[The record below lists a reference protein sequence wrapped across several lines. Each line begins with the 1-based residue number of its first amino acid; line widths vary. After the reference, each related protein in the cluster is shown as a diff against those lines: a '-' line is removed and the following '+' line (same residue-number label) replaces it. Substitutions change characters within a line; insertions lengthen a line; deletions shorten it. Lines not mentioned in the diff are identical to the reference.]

1 MSSKKI
7 SPTLESLNTF
17 FKTLGFISFYAAV
30 IPFVI
35 TWWFSGRL
43 LQAIAMAVGFSILA
57 IILFCGTVKSQIVNS
72 AVIPEMIAASID
84 DYPRLDRTCLENYTQ
99 VLESM
104 EFKNLG
110 DIGIGGEQGKLN
122 PAIARVFW
130 HSKHNCFAE
139 VGQNFSG
146 TDPSKD
152 VGMRC
157 TFGSLLDKPWL
168 LGTFNTTAAM
178 NGFSY
183 MMRRAKSLWQTFSEY
198 GIDDIQEL
206 LTTHLELRSQIC
218 STLNL
223 QVQTDL
229 TLESFI
235 HHEEDEGVQRRA
247 VLEKKRILVA
257 LTEAYL
263 FELNPKSE
271 WLGDYAKFVAKS
283 RFQSKEGN
291 KSR

>member
-17 FKTLGFISFYAAV
+17 FKTLGFVAFYGAIV
-30 IPFVI
+30 PFAI
-35 TWWFSGRL
+35 TLWFSRSL
-43 LQAIAMAVGFSILA
+43 EQAIAMAFGFSILA

-72 AVIPEMIAASID
+72 AVIPEMIPVSID
-84 DYPRLDRTCLENYTQ
+84 EYPRLDRTSLENYNQ
-99 VLESM
+99 ILELM
-104 EFKNLG
+104 EFKYLG
-110 DIGIGGEQGKLN
+110 DIGLGGEQGKLN
-122 PAIARVFW
+122 PAMARVFW
-130 HSKHNCFAE
+130 HSKYNCFAE

-146 TDPSKD
+146 TDPTKD
-152 VGMRC
+152 LSMRC
-157 TFGSLLDKPWL
+157 TFGSLFDKPWL
-168 LGTFNTTAAM
+168 LGTSNM
-178 NGFSY
+178 IESINGFSY
-183 MMRRAKSLWQTFSEY
+183 MMRRPKSLWQTFPEY
-198 GIDDIQEL
+198 GVDDIQEL

-229 TLESFI
+229 TLESHI

-257 LTEAYL
+257 LIEAYH
-263 FELNPKSE
+263 FELNPKTE
-271 WLGDYAKFVAKS
+271 WLGDYAKFAAKL
-283 RFQSKEGN
+283 KKGN

>member
-1 MSSKKI
+1 MSSQKI

-17 FKTLGFISFYAAV
+17 FKTLGFIAFYAAI

-43 LQAIAMAVGFSILA
+43 TQAIAMAFGFSILA
-57 IILFCGTVKSQIVNS
+57 IILFCGTVKAQIVNS
-72 AVIPEMIAASID
+72 AVIPEMIPVSID
-84 DYPRLDRTCLENYTQ
+84 EYPRLDLTSLENYTQ
-99 VLESM
+99 TLESM
-104 EFKNLG
+104 EFKHLG
-110 DIGIGGEQGKLN
+110 DIGLGGEQGKLN

-130 HSKHNCFAE
+130 HSKYNCFAE

-152 VGMRC
+152 MTMRC

-168 LGTFNTTAAM
+168 LGTSNMTEGG

-183 MMRRAKSLWQTFSEY
+183 MMRRPKSLWQTFPEY

-229 TLESFI
+229 TLESHI

-257 LTEAYL
+257 LIEAYL

-271 WLGDYAKFVAKS
+271 WLGDYAKFAVKLK
-283 RFQSKEGN
+283 RGN
-291 KSR
+291 KKRG